1 MSLKSLLRLNP
12 SSKQS
17 SSNASS
23 SRQGWSAWQIAGA
36 CAAAAGAYVAYRVGR
51 RLYVVFTFHDP
62 AAAIEHGCV
71 PADGDEDAWD
81 HRCVCMCVCARGG
94 IWVLVLRACVCFVRF
109 CALRMERSCELPP
122 HNPRKN
128 TPTTV

>member
-1 MSLKSLLRLNP
+1 MSSSTWVPSWVPALSLKSLFRLNSS

-17 SSNASS
+17 SSSASSSSAS

-81 HRCVCMCVCARGG
+81 HR
-94 IWVLVLRACVCFVRF
+94 
-109 CALRMERSCELPP
+109 
-122 HNPRKN
+122 
-128 TPTTV
+128 